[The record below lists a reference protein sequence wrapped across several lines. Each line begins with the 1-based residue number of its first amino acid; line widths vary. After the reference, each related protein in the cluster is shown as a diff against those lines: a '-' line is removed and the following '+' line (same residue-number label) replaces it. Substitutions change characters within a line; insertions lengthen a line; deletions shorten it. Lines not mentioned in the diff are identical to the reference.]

1 MYFSELMLN
10 LYNSIQFGY
19 IGMFENRPRY
29 DAVGNILSNLKMFFV
44 PGMLMLLVAN
54 KQSKYK
60 RALIITLPVIAA
72 ILFLATGGRAEAIA
86 LSVALFWIY
95 KTELKSIN
103 VKRFLILVLIAFL
116 AIKIFNAI
124 AIFRLLDDR
133 SIGAFFEL
141 LFIGGHSSASG
152 FADILN
158 EFGFNI
164 FSLYHTMT
172 IVPSL
177 QGFSFGYTYVAALLA
192 IVPSLFFGGY
202 SFSDAAALHDW
213 LQKQLSL
220 DYGPGYSIVAES
232 YYNFGWLGFV
242 AVALLGYVFIKM
254 TTNRQTDPSFR
265 SLQNV
270 FIATVLY
277 ASLFMARDISLL
289 IFRKYFY
296 MVLIPFL
303 IIMLFYAIK
312 RHKLGLNDDK

>member
-1 MYFSELMLN
+1 
-10 LYNSIQFGY
+10 
-19 IGMFENRPRY
+19 MFENRPQY
-29 DAVGNILSNLKMFFV
+29 DAVGNILSNLKMFFI
-44 PGMLMLLVAN
+44 PGLLMLLVAN

-60 RALIITLPVIAA
+60 RTLIMILPLIAA

-86 LSVALFWIY
+86 LGVALFWIY

-103 VKRFLILVLIAFL
+103 IKRFIILILVALL
-116 AIKIFNAI
+116 AIKIFNTI
-124 AIFRLLDDR
+124 AVFRLLDDR
-133 SIGAFFEL
+133 SIGTFFEL
-141 LFIGGHSSASG
+141 LFLGGYSSASG

-172 IVPSL
+172 MVPSL
-177 QGFSFGYTYVAALLA
+177 QNFSFGYTYTASLLA

-213 LQKQLSL
+213 LQDKLSL

-232 YYNFGWLGFV
+232 YYNFGWLGFI

-254 TTNRQTDPSFR
+254 TTNKKIDPSFK

-296 MVLIPFL
+296 MVLIPLL
-303 IIMLFYAIK
+303 IVMLFYAFK
-312 RHKLGLNDDK
+312 RRKLGLIDEK